1 MADGGATYVDQGER
15 GRRSKDSGADHVRDF
30 SPKEKTQRRDNRE
43 QHRGNN
49 SDYHQGGGGYGYQN
63 RNPNQQ
69 GGGYN
74 NQREGHYNNDHG
86 RGQNWQQREVSY
98 QGGGRGRGNNQQGW
112 SQSGRQS
119 ERGSWP
125 QRDSDWRSRGGQQ
138 GHYDERNQREGR
150 QESFGGRKRRWDY
163 GRNRHNQ
170 RNDFGPPP
178 SYDSSGS
185 KRGRY
190 VPDNFRH
197 GQKRHNR
204 FNFKDEDP
212 LVFLSKKLSFILRH
226 GAEKMGFKLMPGG
239 FLWVDDILGRNEYKA
254 FTFDHIKHVVDTND
268 KKRFSLVK
276 DESTG
281 SYKIRANQGHSL
293 EVDGLELTPITDA
306 KDAPDVIHGTYFSS
320 WEIIKEQG
328 LNKMNR
334 NHIHFAAGEPGES
347 GVISGMRSSC
357 EVIIKLNMEKALSS
371 GLQFYRSANNVILS
385 PGDSEGFIRPCYFD
399 SAFQRYPRSKLPFNN
414 QIQEGPSIP
423 GLPKEMMKK
432 GKKKNKKGKG
442 GEQHPKEKKND
453 QRVPETNMEAEQ
465 HPNEKKIDEREPE
478 TNMET
483 ASSGIENED
492 VGVKAEETKTE
503 SPQAPVSEHVEDKM
517 VADKGSSS
525 KPQEVPETWD
535 SEIETD
541 KSENAQS
548 SNEPKEFTMIT
559 EEVFCPSAVDLL
571 KEGPVFVYCHLR
583 GGDIESVSCVSRQG
597 AYNFNRVLLD
607 EGDLRE
613 LLTAYGPPTKIYNSI
628 SASSKALFDQCRIIL
643 DGTEVFDNSVAYAD
657 VKVQG
662 RGDFNELP
670 SEFDQQP
677 LGDLEVGAELLQKCL
692 VSLKAYDL
700 LSSWVDK
707 KFKKHLFDE
716 VNKEIDPQEL
726 KAEKENRKLLKKQQ
740 AAPKQQESPKNQ
752 GQKAHKKN
760 KKKK

>member
-15 GRRSKDSGADHVRDF
+15 GRRSNPKDEDHRRDPSPDRSDLGEDRGRKARDSGADHVRDF

-49 SDYHQGGGGYGYQN
+49 SDYHQGLVTV
-63 RNPNQQ
+63 
-69 GGGYN
+69 
-74 NQREGHYNNDHG
+74 
-86 RGQNWQQREVSY
+86 WQT
-98 QGGGRGRGNNQQGW
+98 
-112 SQSGRQS
+112 S

-276 DESTG
+276 DENWP
-281 SYKIRANQGHSL
+281 YKIRANQGHSL

-320 WEIIKEQG
+320 WEIIREQG

-423 GLPKEMMKK
+423 GLSKEMLEKSKK
-432 GKKKNKKGKG
+432 GNKKKNKGKG
-442 GEQHPKEKKND
+442 REQHPKEKKND
-453 QRVPETNMEAEQ
+453 EREPETNMEAEQ
-465 HPNEKKIDEREPE
+465 HPNEKKNDEREPE
-478 TNMET
+478 TNMEAAT
-483 ASSGIENED
+483 SGIENED

-503 SPQAPVSEHVEDKM
+503 SPQAPVSEHVEEKM

-525 KPQEVPETWD
+525 KPQEVPENWD
-535 SEIETD
+535 AEIETD

-548 SNEPKEFTMIT
+548 SNEPKEFTIVT
-559 EEVFCPSAVDLL
+559 EKVFCPSAVDLL

-583 GGDIESVSCVSRQG
+583 GGDIDTVSCVSRQG
-597 AYNFNRVLLD
+597 AYNFIRELLD

-613 LLTAYGPPTKIYNSI
+613 LLTAYGPPTKIYNSVA
-628 SASSKALFDQCRIIL
+628 ASSKALFDQCKIIL

-657 VKVQG
+657 VKDQG
-662 RGDFNELP
+662 KGNFNELP
-670 SEFDQQP
+670 SEFDWQP
-677 LGDLEVGAELLQKCL
+677 IGDLKVGAELLQKCL

-700 LSSWVDK
+700 LSRWVDK
-707 KFKKHLFDE
+707 KFKKHLFEE

-726 KAEKENRKLLKKQQ
+726 KAEKENRKAMKKKQT
-740 AAPKQQESPKNQ
+740 ATSAQQESPKNQ
-752 GQKAHKKN
+752 GQKD
-760 KKKK
+760 KKKKKK